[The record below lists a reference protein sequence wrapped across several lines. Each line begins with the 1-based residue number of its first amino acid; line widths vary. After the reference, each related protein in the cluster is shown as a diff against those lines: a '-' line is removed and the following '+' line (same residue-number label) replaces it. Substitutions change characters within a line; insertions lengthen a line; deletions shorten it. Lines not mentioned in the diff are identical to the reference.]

1 MLDNRKGIMHSVR
14 QFELVKALATYRHFG
29 RAAAALG
36 VSQPALTRSL
46 KHLEDVLGVP
56 LFDRQGVTP
65 TVFGELML
73 SHGEGVIKGFADF
86 TREID
91 LAKGLEIG
99 EFSVSAGPYPADISG
114 QRALGMLSAQHPQL
128 AVELK
133 LFNWTKIVNQVLNER
148 IDLGFADI
156 SEAKQNPELQIE
168 PVRSS
173 PLRFFCAARHA
184 LAGRNNITLADLC
197 EFPWVGPT
205 LPGRMRPFLPQGDL
219 RCGVFDEEKN
229 WFLPRILIG
238 TFGATREVVLAGQG
252 LSAALPFQLKREI
265 DEGDCVLLPIEL
277 PWLSLNYGFIS
288 KRGRTH
294 SPAAKAFMDHVRQIE
309 KDLPH

>member
-1 MLDNRKGIMHSVR
+1 MRSVR

-73 SHGEGVIKGFADF
+73 NRGEGVIKGFADF

-99 EFSVSAGPYPADISG
+99 ELSVSAGPYPAEISG
-114 QRALGMLSAQHPQL
+114 QRAIGMLSAQHPQL
-128 AVELK
+128 FVELK
-133 LFNWTKIVNQVLNER
+133 LFNWTKIVNQVLRER
-148 IDLGFADI
+148 IDLGFADL
-156 SEAKQNPELQIE
+156 SEAAEHPELQTE
-168 PVRSS
+168 PIRSS
-173 PLRFFCAARHA
+173 QLNFFCAATHP
-184 LAGRNNITLADLC
+184 LAGRNSLTLENLC

-205 LPGRMRPFLPQGDL
+205 ITDRMRRFLPEGDL
-219 RCGVFDEEKN
+219 PCGVFDAVKN
-229 WFLPRILIG
+229 RFLPRILIG
-238 TFGATREVVLAGQG
+238 NFTAAKHIVLAGQG
-252 LSAALPFQLKREI
+252 IGAALPFQLKREI
-265 DEGDCVLLPIEL
+265 DDGECVLLPIEL
-277 PWLSLNYGFIS
+277 PWLSLKYGFIS

-294 SPAAKAFMDHVRQIE
+294 SPAAKAFMDNVRQIE
-309 KDLPH
+309 KALPA

>member
-1 MLDNRKGIMHSVR
+1 MHSVR
-14 QFELVKALATYRHFG
+14 QFELVKALATHRHFG

-56 LFDRQGVTP
+56 LFDRQGVAP

-73 SHGEGVIKGFADF
+73 SHGEDVIKGFADF
-86 TREID
+86 QREID

-114 QRALGMLSAQHPQL
+114 QGAIGMLSAQHPRL
-128 AVELK
+128 FVELK

-156 SEAKQNPELQIE
+156 SEAMQNPDLQIE
-168 PVRSS
+168 AVRSS
-173 PLRFFCAARHA
+173 PVRFFCASKHP
-184 LAGRNNITLADLC
+184 LAGHSNLTVEDVC
-197 EFPWVGPT
+197 GFPWVSPT
-205 LPGRMRPFLPQGDL
+205 LPGRMRPFLPRGDL
-219 RCGVFDEEKN
+219 PCGVFDAAKDR
-229 WFLPRILIG
+229 FLPRILIG
-238 TFGATREVVLAGQG
+238 TFAAAKHIVLAGQG
-252 LSAALPFQLKREI
+252 LGAALSFQLKREI
-265 DEGDCVLLPIEL
+265 DDGDCVLLPIEL

-294 SPAAKAFMDHVRQIE
+294 SPAAKAFMDNVRQIE
-309 KDLPH
+309 KALPA

>member
-1 MLDNRKGIMHSVR
+1 MHSVR

-73 SHGEGVIKGFADF
+73 NHGEPVIKGFADLL
-86 TREID
+86 REID

-99 EFSVSAGPYPADISG
+99 ELSVSAGPYPADISG
-114 QRALGMLSAQHPQL
+114 QRAIGMLSAQHPRL

-156 SEAKQNPELQIE
+156 SEATQNPELQIE
-168 PVRSS
+168 AVRSS
-173 PLRFFCAARHA
+173 PVSFFCAAGHP
-184 LAGRNNITLADLC
+184 LAGLPSVTLEDLS
-197 EFPWVGPT
+197 EFPWVGPP
-205 LPGRMRPFLPQGDL
+205 LPGRMRQFLPKGDL
-219 RCGVFDEEKN
+219 PCGVFNAAKER
-229 WFLPRILIG
+229 FLPRIMVG
-238 TFGATREVVLAGQG
+238 TLSATKHIVLAGQG
-252 LSAALPFQLKREI
+252 LGAALPFQLKREI
-265 DEGDCVLLPIEL
+265 DDGDCVLLPIEL

-294 SPAAKAFMDHVRQIE
+294 SPAAKAFMDNVRQIE
-309 KDLPH
+309 KGLPA

>member
-1 MLDNRKGIMHSVR
+1 MRSVR
-14 QFELVKALATYRHFG
+14 QFELEEALATYRHFG

-73 SHGEGVIKGFADF
+73 NRGEGVIKGFADF

-99 EFSVSAGPYPADISG
+99 ELSVSAGPYPAEISG
-114 QRALGMLSAQHPQL
+114 QRAIGMLSAQHPQL
-128 AVELK
+128 FVELK
-133 LFNWTKIVNQVLNER
+133 LFNWTKIVNQVLRER
-148 IDLGFADI
+148 IDLGFADL
-156 SEAKQNPELQIE
+156 SEAAEHPELQTE
-168 PVRSS
+168 PIRSS
-173 PLRFFCAARHA
+173 QLNFFCAATHP
-184 LAGRNNITLADLC
+184 LAGRNSLTLENLC

-205 LPGRMRPFLPQGDL
+205 ITDRMRRFLPEGDL
-219 RCGVFDEEKN
+219 PCGVFDAVKN
-229 WFLPRILIG
+229 RFLPRILIG
-238 TFGATREVVLAGQG
+238 NFTAAKHIVLAGQG
-252 LSAALPFQLKREI
+252 IGAALPFQLKREI
-265 DEGDCVLLPIEL
+265 DDGECVLLPIEL
-277 PWLSLNYGFIS
+277 PWLSLKYGFIS

-294 SPAAKAFMDHVRQIE
+294 SPAAKAFMDNVRQIE
-309 KDLPH
+309 KALPA

>member
-1 MLDNRKGIMHSVR
+1 MLSVR

-46 KHLEDVLGVP
+46 KHLEEVLGVP

-73 SHGEGVIKGFADF
+73 GHGEGVIKGFADF

-99 EFSVSAGPYPADISG
+99 EFSVSAGPYPAEISG
-114 QRALGMLSAQHPQL
+114 QRAIGILSAQHPRL
-128 AVELK
+128 FVELK

-148 IDLGFADI
+148 VDLGFADLT
-156 SEAKQNPELQIE
+156 EAAQNPELE
-168 PVRSS
+168 TEAVRSS
-173 PLRFFCAARHA
+173 RLSVFCGAGHPLAE
-184 LAGRNNITLADLC
+184 RNNVTLEDLC
-197 EFPWVGPT
+197 AFPWVGPT
-205 LPGRMRPFLPQGDL
+205 ITDRMRPFLPEGD
-219 RCGVFDEEKN
+219 RPFGVFDEAKKR
-229 WFLPRILIG
+229 FLPRILIG
-238 TFGATREVVLAGQG
+238 NFTAAKDIVLAGQG
-252 LSAALPFQLKREI
+252 IGAALPFQLKREI
-265 DEGDCVLLPIEL
+265 HDGECVLLPIEL
-277 PWLSLNYGFIS
+277 PWLTLNYGFIS

-294 SPAAKAFMDHVRQIE
+294 SPAAKAFMDNVRRIE
-309 KDLPH
+309 NELPR

>member
-1 MLDNRKGIMHSVR
+1 MHSVR

-56 LFDRQGVTP
+56 LFDRQGVAP

-73 SHGEGVIKGFADF
+73 NHGESVIKGFAGF

-99 EFSVSAGPYPADISG
+99 ELSVSAGPYPADISG
-114 QRALGMLSAQHPQL
+114 QRAIGMLSAQHPRL
-128 AVELK
+128 FFELK

-156 SEAKQNPELQIE
+156 SEAMQNPDLQIE
-168 PVRSS
+168 AIRSS
-173 PLRFFCAARHA
+173 LVRFFCAAKHP
-184 LAGRNNITLADLC
+184 LAGRSSVTVGDVC
-197 EFPWVGPT
+197 EFPWVSPT

-219 RCGVFDEEKN
+219 PCGVFDTAKDR
-229 WFLPRILIG
+229 FLPRILIG
-238 TFGATREVVLAGQG
+238 TFAAAKHIVLAGQG
-252 LSAALPFQLKREI
+252 LGAALPFQLKREI
-265 DEGDCVLLPIEL
+265 DDGDCVLLPLEL

-288 KRGRTH
+288 KRGRTL
-294 SPAAKAFMDHVRQIE
+294 SPAAKAFMDNVRQIE
-309 KDLPH
+309 KTLPA

>member
-1 MLDNRKGIMHSVR
+1 MHSVR
-14 QFELVKALATYRHFG
+14 QFELVKALAIYRHFG

-46 KHLEDVLGVP
+46 KHLEDILGVP

-73 SHGEGVIKGFADF
+73 NHGEPVIKGFADLR
-86 TREID
+86 REID

-99 EFSVSAGPYPADISG
+99 EFSVSAGPYPAEISA
-114 QRALGMLSAQHPQL
+114 QRAIGMLSAQHPRL
-128 AVELK
+128 FVELK

-148 IDLGFADI
+148 IDLGFADLF
-156 SEAKQNPELQIE
+156 EAAQNPELE
-168 PVRSS
+168 TEAVRTSR
-173 PLRFFCAARHA
+173 LNFFCATNHP
-184 LAGRNNITLADLC
+184 LAGRSGVTLEELC
-197 EFPWVGPT
+197 AFPWVGPT
-205 LPGRMRPFLPQGDL
+205 LTDRMRRFLPQGDL
-219 RCGVFDEEKN
+219 PCGVFDPLKN
-229 WFLPRILIG
+229 RFLPRILIG
-238 TFGATREVVLAGQG
+238 NFTAAKHIVLAGQG
-252 LSAALPFQLKREI
+252 IGAALPFQLKREI
-265 DEGDCVLLPIEL
+265 DDGDCVLLPLEL

-294 SPAAKAFMDHVRQIE
+294 SPAAKAFMDNVRQVE